1 MPVSSLTA
9 RTVAPGTTAPCW
21 SLTVPQMLPV
31 VPCAL
36 PCARQRK
43 KHVATRRLSFRGM
56 TPSVS
61 RRINY
66 FLAGGLALSR
76 NRLVFSGPL
85 TVSISKEVHNGHTY
99 HRAYSG
105 NCGFHGLLV
114 VRACTDLIAECI
126 TSRFM

>member
-9 RTVAPGTTAPCW
+9 RTVAPATTAPCW

-43 KHVATRRLSFRGM
+43 KHVATRRLSFRVM

-66 FLAGGLALSR
+66 FLAGGLAL
-76 NRLVFSGPL
+76 RLNPLLFSGPL
-85 TVSISKEVHNGHTY
+85 TLSIRKGGQNAHAY
-99 HRAYSG
+99 HPADNANRG
-105 NCGFHGLLV
+105 VLGPHV
-114 VRACTDLIAECI
+114 VPARLDP
-126 TSRFM
+126 